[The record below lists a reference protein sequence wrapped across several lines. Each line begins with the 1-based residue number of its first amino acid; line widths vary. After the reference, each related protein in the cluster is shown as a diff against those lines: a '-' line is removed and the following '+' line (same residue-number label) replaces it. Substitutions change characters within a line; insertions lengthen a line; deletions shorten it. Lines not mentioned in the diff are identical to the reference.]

1 MAPKKNVPTKMA
13 SSEPKKRGRK
23 PKVVEVEDTP
33 MEDTETVITET
44 ALDTSTTVAESVI
57 PPVQPT
63 IQKVRKNKRKP
74 PRVAKTAS
82 SYLLFSVEHR
92 KELISNQPN
101 LGLGEVS
108 KLCGQRWR
116 ELSDDVKQEW
126 KVKADALKAEAL
138 ANAPPAPA
146 KKPPSSYLLFAMTH
160 RKQVLNDEP
169 SLSLGDV
176 SKRCGE
182 AWKTLDDAEK
192 QKWKDEALQLRE
204 K

>member
-13 SSEPKKRGRK
+13 SIDPKKRRK
-23 PKVVEVEDTP
+23 PNVEDTP
-33 MEDTETVITET
+33 MEDTETVISTTET
-44 ALDTSTTVAESVI
+44 AIDTSTAVAESVL
-57 PPVQPT
+57 PPAQT
-63 IQKVRKNKRKP
+63 IRKVHKNKRKP

-82 SYLLFSVEHR
+82 SYLLFSVEYR
-92 KELISNQPN
+92 KELIIEQPS
-101 LGLGEVS
+101 LALGEVS
-108 KLCGQRWR
+108 KLCGARWR
-116 ELSDDVKQEW
+116 DLSDDMKQEW
-126 KVKADALKAEAL
+126 KVKADVLKAEAL

-160 RKQVLNDEP
+160 RKNVLDDEP

-182 AWKTLDDAEK
+182 AWKTLNDADK
-192 QKWKDEALQLRE
+192 QQWKDAASQLRA